1 MIFCSEEVEGV
12 REAIMTAW
20 TNFAIS
26 GDPGLSWTPS
36 VLNSNMQY
44 WNISGPVP
52 AMDGRQEIHDRMR
65 VWDEVCF
72 ENRKC

>member
-1 MIFCSEEVEGV
+1 
-12 REAIMTAW
+12 
-20 TNFAIS
+20 
-26 GDPGLSWTPS
+26 
-36 VLNSNMQY
+36 MQY

-65 VWDEVCF
+65 VWDEICF

>member
-1 MIFCSEEVEGV
+1 MIFCSEEGEGV

-65 VWDEVCF
+65 IWDEVCF